1 MKLKNPM
8 LAVRDM
14 ERTVDFYKKVL
25 GLHVIMDFGANK
37 TLTGGLAL
45 QTEETYREF
54 IGADE
59 IAFGGKDFEIYFEED
74 DFDRFAKRLE
84 TLDVEYVHPVVE
96 HAWGQRVVRFYDP
109 DRHIVEVGENMKAVC
124 RRFLEQGLSLIHI
137 FYGDMDMA
145 EKLTW
150 LDREYLSKYDC
161 QEVDSEIL
169 LQKPFSEPANREIFY
184 SLSGGESEEDATYLS
199 VNTVAGDGLDGKHYI
214 AFQVLEYALLDAPG
228 AALKQAMTDAG
239 IGQDLLGG
247 YENGILQPYF
257 SVIAKNANKEQL
269 GEFLAVVKGTL
280 RKLADQGIDRKMLLA
295 GINYYEF
302 RYREADFGGAPKGLM
317 YGLQS
322 LDSWLYGGD
331 PLTHLEYEKV
341 FEELK
346 KGVDEGYFESL
357 LRDLLLDNPFE
368 AVITV
373 SPRKNLTAENEAA
386 LAKKLSEYKACLL
399 YTSRCV

>member
-1 MKLKNPM
+1 MQCGNILRGRAHVPD
-8 LAVRDM
+8 AVSY
-14 ERTVDFYKKVL
+14 T
-25 GLHVIMDFGANK
+25 H
-37 TLTGGLAL
+37 
-45 QTEETYREF
+45 
-54 IGADE
+54 
-59 IAFGGKDFEIYFEED
+59 
-74 DFDRFAKRLE
+74 
-84 TLDVEYVHPVVE
+84 LDVYKR
-96 HAWGQRVVRFYDP
+96 QIY
-109 DRHIVEVGENMKAVC
+109 
-124 RRFLEQGLSLIHI
+124 L
-137 FYGDMDMA
+137 YGNMDMA

-169 LQKPFSEPANREIFY
+169 PQKHFSATANREIFY

-295 GINYYEF
+295 GINYYE
-302 RYREADFGGAPKGLM
+302 L
-317 YGLQS
+317 S
-322 LDSWLYGGD
+322 LI
-331 PLTHLEYEKV
+331 H
-341 FEELK
+341 
-346 KGVDEGYFESL
+346 
-357 LRDLLLDNPFE
+357 
-368 AVITV
+368 I
-373 SPRKNLTAENEAA
+373 
-386 LAKKLSEYKACLL
+386 
-399 YTSRCV
+399 